1 MGAAT
6 IPHVGARGETE
17 PISNRAGPRGARD
30 PAQEG
35 LERERLTDSVDYIV
49 LYARDLE
56 TSVAFYRDVVGLAVK
71 LEGDGYVEFVTRGT
85 KFGLYDRARL
95 GGLIGREA
103 TDGGPAGQLVFLV
116 RDADA
121 QAERLQCMGVEI
133 LAGPVDRPW
142 GHRTLHVPDPDGNV
156 VEFAQ
161 EIPRAEPARRQ
172 ERLQP

>member
-1 MGAAT
+1 M
-6 IPHVGARGETE
+6 
-17 PISNRAGPRGARD
+17 SDRAGSRGARD

-121 QAERLQCMGVEI
+121 QAERLQGMGVEI

-142 GHRTLHVPDPDGNV
+142 GHRTLHFPDPDGNV

>member
-1 MGAAT
+1 M
-6 IPHVGARGETE
+6 
-17 PISNRAGPRGARD
+17 
-30 PAQEG
+30 G
-35 LERERLTDSVDYIV
+35 LERERLTDSVDYII

-71 LEGDGYVEFVTRGT
+71 LEGDGYVEFVTRET

-103 TDGGPAGQLVFLV
+103 TEGGPAGQLVFLV

-121 QAERLQCMGVEI
+121 QAERLQGMGVEI

-142 GHRTLHVPDPDGNV
+142 GHRTLHFPDPDGNV

-161 EIPRAEPARRQ
+161 EIPRAEPAKRQ